1 MSSKKHKNR
10 SHNNHNN
17 NNANKP
23 NGSAVKSQAQQ
34 PKQTE
39 QAKANQPKANQPKQN
54 QQKPNQPKQANQ
66 HNKNQANKNQPKKNQ
81 QKQQASKAV
90 QTVEVVKDTE
100 AVEAVVETFDDVK
113 PVIEPAEKPAEQKTE
128 ASEKADKSAKAT
140 EAAKAETADKQEE
153 KAEAS
158 EEAAEKS
165 EKSEE
170 TENAENTESKKR
182 GLIGLKKN
190 SIALIAVFGACLLL
204 NIIVRLSTP
213 FADFYLDHI
222 FPIWNNTFGRL
233 LSWLPFSV
241 GEILIIIAVAGLPIS
256 LIVYIVLM
264 CIKKGK
270 RKRVSHIYFKTLA
283 WCVAYVLVTETLNCF
298 IMYQC
303 STFASKN
310 GISEET
316 YTTSQLLDVYE
327 KLIEQTNEAS
337 SQIQRDENG
346 KFILTAD
353 LDKTAAATMENIS
366 GDYPILKGFYTKPKP
381 VINSYFMSQQYLMG
395 VYFPFTLEANYN
407 KLMYDSNKP
416 ETVVHELA
424 HTQGIILEDEANF
437 VSFLACSQSENAE
450 YRYSGYLSALKY
462 VRTRAFDAVQD
473 KDPALR
479 ERLDE
484 METHIDYGIWV
495 DMFENQAYWQ
505 DVQEDEEAIIPS
517 STVNELADA
526 AMNGSLKFNGVADGK
541 DSYGRMVDLLLN
553 YYYDKGLV

>member
-10 SHNNHNN
+10 SHNNQHNHNNQRNNHNN
-17 NNANKP
+17 NNTNKP
-23 NGSAVKSQAQQ
+23 NGSAVKPQA
-34 PKQTE
+34 E
-39 QAKANQPKANQPKQN
+39 
-54 QQKPNQPKQANQ
+54 QQKATQQKQANQ

-81 QKQQASKAV
+81 QKQQAKSVEAV
-90 QTVEVVKDTE
+90 KDVKDTE

-113 PVIEPAEKPAEQKTE
+113 PVIEPAEKSAEQKTE
-128 ASEKADKSAKAT
+128 ASEKADNSAKAEEPAKSEKT
-140 EAAKAETADKQEE
+140 EAADKQQDA
-153 KAEAS
+153 AEAS

-165 EKSEE
+165 ENSEE
-170 TENAENTESKKR
+170 TENIETKKR
-182 GLIGLKKN
+182 GLKKN

-204 NIIVRLSTP
+204 NVIARLSTP
-213 FADFYLDHI
+213 FADFYLDKI

-233 LSWLPFSV
+233 TSWLPFSL

-270 RKRVSHIYFKTLA
+270 RKRISHIYFKTLA

-310 GISEET
+310 GISEDT

-337 SQIQRDENG
+337 AQVQRDEDG

-353 LDKTAAATMENIS
+353 LDETAAAALENIS

-407 KLMYDSNKP
+407 KLMYSSNKP

-437 VSFLACSQSENAE
+437 VAFLACSQSENAE

-473 KDPALR
+473 KEPALR

-484 METHIDYGIWV
+484 METHIDYGIWA

>member
-10 SHNNHNN
+10 NHANNRNN
-17 NNANKP
+17 
-23 NGSAVKSQAQQ
+23 QH
-34 PKQTE
+34 
-39 QAKANQPKANQPKQN
+39 KQN
-54 QQKPNQPKQANQ
+54 
-66 HNKNQANKNQPKKNQ
+66 NQPKKNQ
-81 QKQQASKAV
+81 QAAQAVK
-90 QTVEVVKDTE
+90 EVKDTK
-100 AVEAVVETFDDVK
+100 AVEAAETLAETFDDTV
-113 PVIEPAEKPAEQKTE
+113 VKPAEQKEIPAKAENSEKDTKPTE
-128 ASEKADKSAKAT
+128 DVRSAEAKKADKQGTAAERSE
-140 EAAKAETADKQEE
+140 EAAKDTEDTKNTENTETKTADKQQ
-153 KAEAS
+153 
-158 EEAAEKS
+158 EAAES
-165 EKSEE
+165 AE
-170 TENAENTESKKR
+170 TTENTENTEETKKR
-182 GLIGLKKN
+182 GLKKN
-190 SIALIAVFGACLLL
+190 SIALISVFGACLLL
-204 NIIVRLSTP
+204 NIIARLSTP

-222 FPIWNNTFGRL
+222 FPIWNNTFGRV
-233 LSWLPFSV
+233 LSWLPFSF

-270 RKRVSHIYFKTLA
+270 RKRVSHIYFKALA
-283 WCVAYVLVTETLNCF
+283 WCAAYVLVTETLNCF

-303 STFASKN
+303 STFAYKN

-337 SQIQRDENG
+337 AQVQRDEDG

-353 LDKTAAATMENIS
+353 LDDTAAAALENIS

-407 KLMYDSNKP
+407 KLMYASNKP

-437 VSFLACSQSENAE
+437 VAFLACSQSDNAE

-462 VRTRAFDAVQD
+462 VRTRAFDAVAD

-505 DVQEDEEAIIPS
+505 GVQEDDDAIIPS

>member
-10 SHNNHNN
+10 NHANNRNN
-17 NNANKP
+17 QHRQN
-23 NGSAVKSQAQQ
+23 
-34 PKQTE
+34 
-39 QAKANQPKANQPKQN
+39 NQPKANQQKQG
-54 QQKPNQPKQANQ
+54 QA
-66 HNKNQANKNQPKKNQ
+66 KANQ
-81 QKQQASKAV
+81 QKQNNQPKANQQKQNQPKANQAAKAAQAV
-90 QTVEVVKDTE
+90 KEVKETK
-100 AVEAVVETFDDVK
+100 AVEAAETLVETFDDTV
-113 PVIEPAEKPAEQKTE
+113 VKPAEQNEAPATAENSKKDTKPTEDAKAAKAKTTDKQE
-128 ASEKADKSAKAT
+128 TAEKSEGSAKAT
-140 EAAKAETADKQEE
+140 EDTKADKAETSDKQQ
-153 KAEAS
+153 EAK
-158 EEAAEKS
+158 EKS
-165 EKSEE
+165 E
-170 TENAENTESKKR
+170 TTENTENTEGKKR
-182 GLIGLKKN
+182 GLKKN
-190 SIALIAVFGACLLL
+190 SIALISVFGACLLL
-204 NIIVRLSTP
+204 NIIARLSTP

-233 LSWLPFSV
+233 LSWLPFSL
-241 GEILIIIAVAGLPIS
+241 GEILIIIALAGLPIS

-270 RKRVSHIYFKTLA
+270 RRRVSHIYFKTLA
-283 WCVAYVLVTETLNCF
+283 WCLAYVLVTETLNCF

-310 GISEET
+310 GISQDT

-337 SQIQRDENG
+337 AQVQRDEDG

-353 LDKTAAATMENIS
+353 LDDTAAAALENIS

-407 KLMYDSNKP
+407 KLMYASNKP

-437 VSFLACSQSENAE
+437 VAFLACSQSENAQ

-462 VRTRAFDAVQD
+462 VRTRAFDAVAD

-505 DVQEDEEAIIPS
+505 GVQEDEEAIIPS

>member
-10 SHNNHNN
+10 NHQHNNQHKQNN
-17 NNANKP
+17 VNKP
-23 NGSAVKSQAQQ
+23 NAA
-34 PKQTE
+34 KQN
-39 QAKANQPKANQPKQN
+39 NQPKANQ
-54 QQKPNQPKQANQ
+54 QA
-66 HNKNQANKNQPKKNQ
+66 AE
-81 QKQQASKAV
+81 AV
-90 QTVEVVKDTE
+90 KEVKDTKAVE
-100 AVEAVVETFDDVK
+100 AVEAAVETFDDTV
-113 PVIEPAEKPAEQKTE
+113 VKPAEQNE
-128 ASEKADKSAKAT
+128 APATAENSEKDTKPT
-140 EAAKAETADKQEE
+140 EAAKAETTDKQETAAEEEKSEESEKSAKATEPAKAAKAEAADKQEE
-153 KAEAS
+153 V
-158 EEAAEKS
+158 AEKS
-165 EKSEE
+165 E
-170 TENAENTESKKR
+170 TTENTETKKR
-182 GLIGLKKN
+182 GLKKN
-190 SIALIAVFGACLLL
+190 SIALISVFGACLLL
-204 NIIVRLSTP
+204 NIIARLSTP
-213 FADFYLDHI
+213 FADFYLDKI
-222 FPIWNNTFGRL
+222 FPFWNNTFGRL
-233 LSWLPFSV
+233 TSWLPFSL

-270 RKRVSHIYFKTLA
+270 RKRISHIYFKTLA

-310 GISEET
+310 GISEDT

-337 SQIQRDENG
+337 AQVQRDENG

-353 LDKTAAATMENIS
+353 LDKTAAETMENIS

-407 KLMYDSNKP
+407 KLMYSSNKP

-437 VSFLACSQSENAE
+437 VAFLACSQSENAE

-473 KDPALR
+473 KEPALR

>member
-1 MSSKKHKNR
+1 MSSKKHKSRNHANNR
-10 SHNNHNN
+10 NNQHRQNNHNN
-17 NNANKP
+17 
-23 NGSAVKSQAQQ
+23 QQ
-34 PKQTE
+34 
-39 QAKANQPKANQPKQN
+39 KQN
-54 QQKPNQPKQANQ
+54 QQKYQAA
-66 HNKNQANKNQPKKNQ
+66 K
-81 QKQQASKAV
+81 SVEAV
-90 QTVEVVKDTE
+90 KEVKDTK
-100 AVEAVVETFDDVK
+100 AVETVEAAETVVETFVDVK
-113 PVIEPAEKPAEQKTE
+113 PVIDTVVKPAERTAQT
-128 ASEKADKSAKAT
+128 SEKAQQPANSAKDT
-140 EAAKAETADKQEE
+140 KAAKAEKTKKADKQE
-153 KAEAS
+153 KAAD
-158 EEAAEKS
+158 KS

-170 TENAENTESKKR
+170 TAKATEDTKDTKTEMSDKQQEAAESAETTENTENTETTEETEETAAKKR
-182 GLIGLKKN
+182 GLKKN
-190 SIALIAVFGACLLL
+190 SIALLSVFGACLIL
-204 NIIVRLSTP
+204 NIIARLSTP

-222 FPIWNNTFGRL
+222 FPIWNNTFGRV
-233 LSWLPFSV
+233 LSWLPFSF

-270 RKRVSHIYFKTLA
+270 RKRISHIYFKALA
-283 WCVAYVLVTETLNCF
+283 WCLAYVLVTETLNCF

-337 SQIQRDENG
+337 SQVQRDENG

-353 LDKTAAATMENIS
+353 LDDTAAAALENIS

-407 KLMYDSNKP
+407 KLMYASNKP

-437 VSFLACSQSENAE
+437 VAFLACSQSENAE

-462 VRTRAFDAVQD
+462 VRTRAFDAVAD

-505 DVQEDEEAIIPS
+505 DVQEDDDAIIPS

>member
-10 SHNNHNN
+10 NHQHNNQH
-17 NNANKP
+17 KP
-23 NGSAVKSQAQQ
+23 N
-34 PKQTE
+34 
-39 QAKANQPKANQPKQN
+39 NQHKQN
-54 QQKPNQPKQANQ
+54 QHRQDQPT
-66 HNKNQANKNQPKKNQ
+66 
-81 QKQQASKAV
+81 QQAAQAVKESKAV
-90 QTVEVVKDTE
+90 ET
-100 AVEAVVETFDDVK
+100 VETFDDTV
-113 PVIEPAEKPAEQKTE
+113 VKPAERTEKAPKKAQQSAKDTKSTE
-128 ASEKADKSAKAT
+128 ASKVQT
-140 EAAKAETADKQEE
+140 TDKQET
-153 KAEAS
+153 AA

-165 EKSEE
+165 EETAKATEAETSDKQEEAKEKSETTE
-170 TENAENTESKKR
+170 TTENTEESQKR
-182 GLIGLKKN
+182 GLKKN
-190 SIALIAVFGACLLL
+190 SIALISVFGACLLL
-204 NIIVRLSTP
+204 NIIARLSTP

-233 LSWLPFSV
+233 LSWLPFSL

-270 RKRVSHIYFKTLA
+270 RKRVSHIYFKALA
-283 WCVAYVLVTETLNCF
+283 WCLAYVLVTETLNCF

-310 GISEET
+310 GISQET

-337 SQIQRDENG
+337 AQVQRDEDG

-353 LDKTAAATMENIS
+353 LDDTAAAALENIS

-407 KLMYDSNKP
+407 KLMYASNKP

-437 VSFLACSQSENAE
+437 VAFLACSQSENAE

-462 VRTRAFDAVQD
+462 VRTRAFDAVAD

-484 METHIDYGIWV
+484 IETRIDYGIWV

-505 DVQEDEEAIIPS
+505 DVQEDEDAIIPS

>member
-10 SHNNHNN
+10 SHNNQHNHNNQRNNHNN
-17 NNANKP
+17 NNTNKP
-23 NGSAVKSQAQQ
+23 NGSAVKPQA
-34 PKQTE
+34 E
-39 QAKANQPKANQPKQN
+39 
-54 QQKPNQPKQANQ
+54 QQKATQQKQANQ

-81 QKQQASKAV
+81 QKQQAKSVEAV
-90 QTVEVVKDTE
+90 KDVKDTE

-113 PVIEPAEKPAEQKTE
+113 PVIEPAEKSAEQKTE
-128 ASEKADKSAKAT
+128 ASEKADNSAKAEEPAKSEKT
-140 EAAKAETADKQEE
+140 EAADKQQDA
-153 KAEAS
+153 AEAS

-165 EKSEE
+165 ENSEE
-170 TENAENTESKKR
+170 TENIETKKR
-182 GLIGLKKN
+182 GLKKN

-204 NIIVRLSTP
+204 NIIARLSTP
-213 FADFYLDHI
+213 FADFYLDNI

-233 LSWLPFSV
+233 LSWLPFSF

-270 RKRVSHIYFKTLA
+270 RKRISHIYFKTLA

-310 GISEET
+310 GISEDT

-337 SQIQRDENG
+337 AQVQRDEDG

-353 LDKTAAATMENIS
+353 LDETAAAALENIS

-407 KLMYDSNKP
+407 KLMYSSNKP

-437 VSFLACSQSENAE
+437 VAFLACSQSENAE

-473 KDPALR
+473 KEPALR

>member
-10 SHNNHNN
+10 SHNNQHNHNNQRNNHNN
-17 NNANKP
+17 NNTNKP
-23 NGSAVKSQAQQ
+23 NGSAVKPQA
-34 PKQTE
+34 E
-39 QAKANQPKANQPKQN
+39 
-54 QQKPNQPKQANQ
+54 QQKATQQKQANQ

-81 QKQQASKAV
+81 QKQQAKSVEAV
-90 QTVEVVKDTE
+90 KDVKDTE

-113 PVIEPAEKPAEQKTE
+113 PVIEPAEKSAEQKTE
-128 ASEKADKSAKAT
+128 ASEKADNSAKAEEPAKSEKT
-140 EAAKAETADKQEE
+140 EAADKQQDA
-153 KAEAS
+153 AEAS

-165 EKSEE
+165 ENSEE
-170 TENAENTESKKR
+170 TENIETKKR
-182 GLIGLKKN
+182 GLKKN

-204 NIIVRLSTP
+204 NVIARLSTP
-213 FADFYLDHI
+213 FADFYLDKI

-233 LSWLPFSV
+233 TSWLPFSL

-270 RKRVSHIYFKTLA
+270 RKRISHIYFKTLA

-310 GISEET
+310 GISEDT

-337 SQIQRDENG
+337 AQVQRDEDG

-353 LDKTAAATMENIS
+353 LDETAAAALENIS

-407 KLMYDSNKP
+407 KLMYSSNKP

-424 HTQGIILEDEANF
+424 HTQGIILEDEANL
-437 VSFLACSQSENAE
+437 VAFLACSQSENAE

-473 KDPALR
+473 KEPALR